1 MSSTEDFETRHQQF
15 QQALAQANKQNKAAV
30 FDALSAAG
38 ITTVNVTFDGEGDSG
53 QIQDITAYRDEHPYG
68 LPNVSIQVQQVAWG
82 TDKLDGS
89 PMGMREAIDH
99 LCYDFLGQEHDGW
112 ENNDGAFRRIHFRC
126 RRRARFELEFN
137 GRFTDS
143 TPFQPHVLREASMA
157 HPYHHSLSSVK
168 KWGGTVDDY
177 HPHS

>member
-1 MSSTEDFETRHQQF
+1 MNSTEDFETRHQRF

-68 LPNVSIQVQQVAWG
+68 LPNISIEVQQVDWG
-82 TDKLDGS
+82 TDKLDGH

-99 LCYDFLGQEHDGW
+99 LCYDFLGQEHEGW
-112 ENNDGAFRRIHFRC
+112 ENNDGAFGEFTFDVA
-126 RRRARFELEFN
+126 AREIRLEFN
-137 GRFTDS
+137 ARFSDS
-143 TPFQPHVLREASMA
+143 TLFTH
-157 HPYHHSLSSVK
+157 
-168 KWGGTVDDY
+168 TF
-177 HPHS
+177 

>member
-1 MSSTEDFETRHQQF
+1 MKTAEDFETRHQRF

-68 LPNVSIQVQQVAWG
+68 LPNVSIEVQQVNWG

-89 PMGMREAIDH
+89 PMALREAIDH
-99 LCYDFLGQEHDGW
+99 LCYDFLGQEHEGW
-112 ENNDGAFRRIHFRC
+112 ENNDGAFGDFAFDVATREIR
-126 RRRARFELEFN
+126 LEFN
-137 GRFTDS
+137 ARFIDS
-143 TPFQPHVLREASMA
+143 TFFNH
-157 HPYHHSLSSVK
+157 
-168 KWGGTVDDY
+168 TF
-177 HPHS
+177 